1 MSNGNFTP
9 GQYVVCRA
17 SQHDKPQV
25 RMFHSWN
32 EPRLGHPPGPYA
44 RVTTAGVFQFDP
56 NAPTESFLLVEP
68 WVPEPGQWVFYYL
81 GTGID
86 DHTEWQAVKITPDW
100 YSVPDVHTYTYGGV
114 VAPFTLPPFIA
125 PGDKY

>member
-1 MSNGNFTP
+1 MSNNNFTP

-32 EPRLGHPPGPYA
+32 EPRLGHPQGPYA

-68 WVPEPGQWVFYYL
+68 WAPEPGQWVWHRMLRDGWPNYVA
-81 GTGID
+81 T
-86 DHTEWQAVKITPDW
+86 
-100 YSVPDVHTYTYGGV
+100 SVNEAICNRIARYGAGYPFII
-114 VAPFTLPPFIA
+114 APLTLPPFVA